1 MAVNKISLRENMNR
15 YFSLDEIESLCFD
28 LGVDFENI
36 GGSSKP
42 GKVLELIQYMERRGR
57 LDELAGA
64 CAKSRPNVDWGAA
77 GVVVPPSDR
86 GDIGKRQARLEDEA
100 EPIENLGPIE
110 NRLAL
115 VVGINNYTESNSY
128 PTLSYCVKD
137 ANDMAQALK
146 ACNYSVRLLRDVSPD
161 TSAQFPTRIN
171 IRAELKE
178 LCAKTRP
185 NDLLLLYFA
194 CHGVVLDDGRQ
205 FVIVQDT
212 RSKELED
219 SSLAL
224 VSIKDLIKQLAPARR
239 CVLILD
245 ACHSG
250 ADVREITEKD
260 VVLHAYE
267 SAHGFATIA
276 ASTSKQVANEVGGNG
291 LFTKFVLEALSG
303 TARAAFASQEKVVTV
318 SSLQNYALAGVRKW
332 TIENG
337 RKLQEP
343 SSVDA
348 VVGDMIL
355 ADFRNNP

>member
-57 LDELAGA
+57 LEELAGA

-77 GVVVPPSDR
+77 GVVVPPSNL
-86 GDIGKRQARLEDEA
+86 GDVGKRQARLEDEA
-100 EPIENLGPIE
+100 PSTEDIGPIAD
-110 NRLAL
+110 RLAL
-115 VVGINNYTESNSY
+115 VVGINNYTESNTY

-137 ANDMAQALK
+137 ANDMAKALK
-146 ACNYSVRLLRDVSPD
+146 ACNYAVRVLRDETPD
-161 TSAQFPTRIN
+161 SLAQFPTRIN
-171 IRAELKE
+171 VRAELKE
-178 LCAKTRP
+178 LCAKTKP
-185 NDLLLLYFA
+185 NDLLLVYFA

-212 RSKELED
+212 RSSELED
-219 SSLAL
+219 SAL
-224 VSIKDLIKQLAPARR
+224 GLTGIKDMIKQYAAARR
-239 CVLILD
+239 CVLVLD

-250 ADVREITEKD
+250 ADVREITKND
-260 VVLHAYE
+260 VVLQAYE
-267 SAHGFATIA
+267 NAHGFAIVA

-303 TARAAFASQEKVVTV
+303 SASAAFAAHDKVVTV
-318 SSLQNYALAGVRKW
+318 SSLQNYTLAGVRKW
-332 TIENG
+332 TAENG

-343 SSVDA
+343 SRVDA

-355 ADFRNNP
+355 ADFRNTP